1 MNNKCFKSFTSKEDL
16 GQAHAEL
23 AAKIARWTNDCDRLE
38 TTIQGLAF
46 RKYEHETE
54 PQSYMHEPGICLVAQ
69 GAKKVLLEDET
80 YVYDAFHFLITSID
94 LPVIANVIEASPEK
108 PYLGLIMKLDLKE
121 ISQLILDH
129 DISISNEK
137 HGRGIAVSR
146 VSTDLVNSFLRLTDL
161 LDEPENI
168 PALAPLAKKEI
179 LYRLL
184 ISEQGPRLRQI
195 TASGTHSQQISRAIG
210 WLKENY
216 SKSFKIDELSSY
228 VGMSTSTFHHHFRAL
243 TAMSPLQFQKCLR
256 LHHARQ
262 LMLNQRMDAANAAF
276 KVGYESPSQFSRE
289 YSRFFGAPPLRDIK
303 RISSFYQ

>member
-1 MNNKCFKSFTSKEDL
+1 MDDKCFKLIGDEEGL
-16 GQAHAEL
+16 GAAHAEL
-23 AAKIARWTNDCDRLE
+23 AQKIARWTEKVSRLE
-38 TTIQGLAF
+38 TEIPGLAF
-46 RKYEHETE
+46 RRYEHTTE
-54 PQSYMHEPGICLVAQ
+54 PQSYIHEPGICLVAQ

-108 PYLGLIMKLDLKE
+108 PYLGLMMKLDLKE
-121 ISQLILDH
+121 ISKLILDF
-129 DISISNEK
+129 DISISREK
-137 HGRGIAVSR
+137 PGRGIAVSR
-146 VSTDLVNSFLRLTDL
+146 VSTGLVNIFLRLADL

-168 PALAPLAKKEI
+168 PALAPLAQREI

-195 TASGTHSQQISRAIG
+195 TASGTHSQQISQAIG

-216 SKSFKIDELSSY
+216 SKSFKVDELSSH

>member
-1 MNNKCFKSFTSKEDL
+1 MNGKCFKLVIDENAL
-16 GQAHAEL
+16 GEAHAKL
-23 AAKIARWTNDCDRLE
+23 ASKIAGWTKKSGRIE
-38 TTIQGLAF
+38 TKIPGLAF
-46 RKYEHETE
+46 RRCDHETE
-54 PQSYMHEPGICLVAQ
+54 PQSYMHEPGICVVAQ
-69 GAKKVLLEDET
+69 GAKRVLLEDET

-94 LPVIANVIEASPEK
+94 LPVIANITDASPER

-121 ISQLILDH
+121 MAQIILDY
-129 DISISNEK
+129 DISISKEK
-137 HGRGIAVSR
+137 PSRGIAVSR
-146 VSTDLVNSFLRLTDL
+146 VSTTLVNSFLRLTDL

-168 PALAPLAKKEI
+168 PALAPLAKREI

-184 ISEQGPRLRQI
+184 IGEQGPRLRQI
-195 TASGTHSQQISRAIG
+195 TASGSHSQQISKAIG

-216 SKSFKIDELSSY
+216 SKSFRVDELSSH

-256 LHHARQ
+256 LHEARQ

-276 KVGYESPSQFSRE
+276 SVGYESPSQFSRE

-303 RISSFYQ
+303 RLSGVYQ

>member
-1 MNNKCFKSFTSKEDL
+1 MDDKCFKLIGDEEGL
-16 GQAHAEL
+16 GAAHAEL
-23 AAKIARWTNDCDRLE
+23 AQKIARWTEKVSRLE
-38 TTIQGLAF
+38 TEIPGLAF
-46 RKYEHETE
+46 RRYEHTTE
-54 PQSYMHEPGICLVAQ
+54 PQSYIHEPGICLVAQ

-108 PYLGLIMKLDLKE
+108 PYLGLMMKLDLKE
-121 ISQLILDH
+121 ISQLILDY
-129 DISISNEK
+129 DISISREK
-137 HGRGIAVSR
+137 PGRGIAVSR
-146 VSTDLVNSFLRLTDL
+146 VSTALVNSFLRLADL

-168 PALAPLAKKEI
+168 PALAPLAQREI

-195 TASGTHSQQISRAIG
+195 TASGTHSQQISQAID

-216 SKSFKIDELSSY
+216 SKSFKVDELSSH

-256 LHHARQ
+256 LHEARQ
-262 LMLNQRMDAANAAF
+262 LMLNEKVDAANAAF
-276 KVGYESPSQFSRE
+276 SVGYESPSQFSRE

-303 RISSFYQ
+303 RLSGVYQ